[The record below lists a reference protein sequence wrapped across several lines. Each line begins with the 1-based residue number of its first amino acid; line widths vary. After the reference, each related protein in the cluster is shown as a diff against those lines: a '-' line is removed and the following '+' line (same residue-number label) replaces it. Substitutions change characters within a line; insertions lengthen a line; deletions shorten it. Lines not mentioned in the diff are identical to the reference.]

1 MLPYPVDLEL
11 FTEPGILELAIQD
24 FLPNNK
30 PSNRLR
36 HQANCI
42 EYSWYD
48 HIRQESITSIVS
60 VGTL

>member
-1 MLPYPVDLEL
+1 MLPYLVDLEL

-30 PSNRLR
+30 PSNRLS
-36 HQANCI
+36 HQANRI